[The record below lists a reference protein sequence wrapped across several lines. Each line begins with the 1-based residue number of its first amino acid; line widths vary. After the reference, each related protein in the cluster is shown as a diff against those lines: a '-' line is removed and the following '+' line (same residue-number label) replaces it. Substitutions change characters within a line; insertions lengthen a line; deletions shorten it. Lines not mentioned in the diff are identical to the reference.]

1 MTHNAVAASAC
12 CCVCGPPTCDSSCLD
27 VSTDITSTISHVI
40 SGTKKSFFCEGGEVF
55 SVRDQTLEHN
65 FTGLGRS
72 SISYIVG
79 QTSNPKVREYRTPS
93 GNPYSERRFFG
104 GATISASGSGSASVE
119 YDLDTWV
126 VNATTSLINGE
137 ASWTI
142 NWELINTDASN
153 YFATGDYLFK
163 HVKGLENDCDG
174 DSVCTTTFTQGEPG
188 DLKVQVKQT
197 LSASFSSQTFVADE
211 NVEEWVGQ
219 TPVEV
224 TFNDVT
230 IIEVPFWMIFRYEED
245 LKDCEQ
251 IPNASSG
258 RVLSSASLRL
268 AQLADSAYD
277 RIQSEWINSAAG
289 GAYPDISFDFDP
301 PFNTGNPVEEDSCEP
316 FDQDSSGQQGL
327 LIGRS
332 QEIGARS
339 INQTCTESGP
349 KVQENTSY
357 NLTTTIRHDNTYPM
371 EPVPCP

>member
-40 SGTKKSFFCEGGEVF
+40 SGTKKNFFCEVGEI
-55 SVRDQTLEHN
+55 SLVRNQTLEHS

-79 QTSNPKVREYRTPS
+79 QTSDPKVREYETPS

-119 YDLDTWV
+119 YDIETWPIG
-126 VNATTSLINGE
+126 ATTSLINGE
-137 ASWTI
+137 GSWTI

-153 YFATGDYLFK
+153 YFATGQYLFK
-163 HVKGLENDCDG
+163 HVKGAENDCDG
-174 DSVCTTTFTQGEPG
+174 DSVCTTTFTQGTSD

-211 NVEEWVGQ
+211 NEEEWVGE
-219 TPVEV
+219 TPVEA
-224 TFNDVT
+224 TFDEVT

-277 RIQSEWINSAAG
+277 RIQSEWVNSVAG

-357 NLTTTIRHDNTYPM
+357 NLTTTVRHDNTYPM